1 MGCWSTGDSKT
12 DDPQCTSFDS
22 CLQAAN
28 ELRGMATDD
37 RYSRSRGDASLEQ
50 SEVTATTVMGFASPD
65 YPYYTAR
72 NERGWR
78 ISCFRTKNRRCGFV
92 CRAAGHALA
101 SPNELVS
108 AGACPC
114 FAHPGY

>member
-1 MGCWSTGDSKT
+1 MGCQSTGDPKT
-12 DDPQCTSFDS
+12 DNPRCTSFDS

-72 NERGWR
+72 NERGGG
-78 ISCFRTKNRRCGFV
+78 KL
-92 CRAAGHALA
+92 AAFGRKI
-101 SPNELVS
+101 
-108 AGACPC
+108 GAADL
-114 FAHPGY
+114 FAEQQATP